1 MRGNEADNRSGP
13 VEEDMPLQLRVWRIE
28 RAGWY
33 ALLLL
38 VMLALLGLFSKGPL
52 SDATVTGALCR
63 LQVDYQRFAR
73 GGATSQLV
81 LTLREAPP
89 QSQIFISSEL
99 LEGYS
104 IESIHPAPVASSNGE
119 QGGLRLTVATELG
132 AARLSLIL
140 RAKGVGRFDS
150 WIGAGGERVELS
162 QFIYP

>member
-1 MRGNEADNRSGP
+1 MRTDEADNRSGP
-13 VEEDMPLQLRVWRIE
+13 VEENMPLQLRIWRME
-28 RAGWY
+28 RMGWY

-38 VMLALLGLFSKGPL
+38 VLLALAGLFSKGPL
-52 SDATVTGALCR
+52 SDATATGALGH

-81 LTLREAPP
+81 VTLREAAP

-104 IESIHPAPVASSNGE
+104 LESIHPAPMASSNGE
-119 QGGLRLTVATELG
+119 QGGLRLTVATEQG
-132 AARLSLIL
+132 TTRLSLVL
-140 RAKGVGRFDS
+140 RADGVGGFRS
-150 WIGAGGERVELS
+150 RIEAGDERVELN

>member
-1 MRGNEADNRSGP
+1 
-13 VEEDMPLQLRVWRIE
+13 MPLQLWVWRIE

-52 SDATVTGALCR
+52 SDATVTGSLGH

-81 LTLREAPP
+81 LTLRETAT
-89 QSQIFISSEL
+89 QAQIFISSEL
-99 LEGYS
+99 LEGYT
-104 IESIHPAPVASSNGE
+104 IESIQPAPLAGSNGE
-119 QGGLRLTVATELG
+119 QGGLRLAVATEQG

-140 RAKGVGRFDS
+140 RAEGVGRFDS
-150 WIGAGGERVELS
+150 WIGAGGERVELN